1 MRNHD
6 YVSSSFLA
14 LTMASLVLLCSSLL
28 AFALA
33 WFGRGKY
40 RARNSHAQIWC
51 FAAIEPLASLDRA
64 DRDRTGSGRLSSPG
78 FAAADFTASDFFFGA
93 GATGFG
99 TATVGIA
106 AWTEV
111 TGRCNSW

>member
-1 MRNHD
+1 
-6 YVSSSFLA
+6 
-14 LTMASLVLLCSSLL
+14 
-28 AFALA
+28 
-33 WFGRGKY
+33 
-40 RARNSHAQIWC
+40 
-51 FAAIEPLASLDRA
+51 
-64 DRDRTGSGRLSSPG
+64 LSSPG

-111 TGRCNSW
+111 TGRCNS